1 MKRDDA
7 DNKLQVMS
15 ISMATGL
22 KTIGRQVMMQ
32 ARGQG
37 WCKRVYVLVST
48 CFSMETRK
56 IQGDDASEKA
66 DASVKS
72 RIFWHTKVRKFSLE

>member
-15 ISMATGL
+15 TSLATGL

-37 WCKRVYVLVST
+37 
-48 CFSMETRK
+48 
-56 IQGDDASEKA
+56 
-66 DASVKS
+66 
-72 RIFWHTKVRKFSLE
+72 